1 MITVRKSKERGHA
14 NHGWLKT
21 YHTFSFADYHDPQ
34 HMNFGP
40 LRVINEDWVA
50 GGAGFPTHPHRDM
63 EILTWVV
70 EGELR
75 HRDSMGY
82 SETLKPGEMQ
92 RITAGR
98 GITHSEFNES
108 RNETV
113 HLLQIWI
120 MPRERGLEPSYE
132 QKAFSA
138 DSRHNRLALLASP
151 DGVDGSLSIQQ
162 DARVYAVSLD
172 AGQKLEHSMENTR
185 QAWVQVIRG
194 EITVNGTQLQPGDA
208 AAVTAETRLD
218 LAAASDAEMLLF
230 DVAA

>member
-1 MITVRKSKERGHA
+1 MITLRKSNERGHA
-14 NHGWLKT
+14 NHGWLKS
-21 YHTFSFADYHDPQ
+21 YHSFSFADYFDQQ

-40 LRVINEDWVA
+40 LRVINEDWVS

-63 EILTWVV
+63 EILTWVI

-92 RITAGR
+92 RITAGS

-108 RNETV
+108 QSETV

-120 MPRERGLEPSYE
+120 VPRERGLPPAYE
-132 QKAFSA
+132 QKAFSPEM
-138 DSRHNRLALLASP
+138 RHNKLGLLASP
-151 DGVDGSLSIQQ
+151 NGADGSLGIQQ
-162 DARVYAVSLD
+162 DARVYAVTLD
-172 AGQKLEHSMENTR
+172 AGHQVQHELGSGR
-185 QAWVQVIRG
+185 QAWVQVVRG
-194 EITVNGTQLQPGDA
+194 EVSVNGNQLCAGDA
-208 AAVTAETRLD
+208 AAATAENRLQ
-218 LAAASDAEMLLF
+218 LTASTNAELLLF

>member
-1 MITVRKSKERGHA
+1 MITLRKSKDRGHA
-14 NHGWLKT
+14 NHGWLDT
-21 YHTFSFADYHDPQ
+21 YHTFSFGDYFDPE
-34 HMNFGP
+34 HMSFGP
-40 LRVINEDWVA
+40 LRVINEDRVA

-108 RNETV
+108 RSQGV

-120 MPRERGLEPSYE
+120 EPRERGLEPTYE
-132 QKAFSA
+132 QKAFA
-138 DSRHNRLALLASP
+138 EPDRTDKLALLASP
-151 DGVDGSLSIQQ
+151 DGVDGSLTLQQ
-162 DARVYAVSLD
+162 NARVYASRLSKGAQVNQSV
-172 AGQKLEHSMENTR
+172 AGR
-185 QAWVQVIRG
+185 QAWLQLIRG
-194 EITVNGTQLQPGDA
+194 SVTINGTALTAGDG
-208 AAVTAETRLD
+208 AAVTAEQNATIVAQEPADFLLFE
-218 LAAASDAEMLLF
+218 LAA
-230 DVAA
+230 